1 MQFINIPGRTKNI
14 VRPVVFLQVK
24 IHIMQKRI
32 VFSPIILLTAIL
44 VLFCGTASAQSKSS
58 SQLKKDKQKLEQE
71 IANTQNLLKKTEK
84 NQKASLQQIAV
95 LRQQIN
101 NREKLITA
109 LNDEIMQME
118 QQQALNQEL
127 IQNLQKKLDYMKAD
141 YAQVV
146 YMAYRNRRLM
156 DKVTFILAADD
167 FSQMFRRM
175 RYYSIFSQNVRSQ
188 SEKISKT
195 QEELKTKNEE
205 IIALKEAKLR
215 LLSGKETEIKQL
227 EIDRRNKT
235 KNAEQLKKQS
245 AQLSAEL
252 KAKQK
257 QRRDIDA
264 AIKNAIAAEVA
275 AANQK
280 RAAANNNKGKSG
292 SSGTSTA
299 SKSNTST
306 NPRSSATIALTPE
319 EQTLNN
325 SFINNKGRLPW
336 PVAKGAKVSDFGHYP
351 HPDVPSVMVENH
363 GIDIMVDAGSAAR
376 AVFEGEV
383 TAIMDILGTK
393 VVMIRHGE
401 YITVYQNLSSV
412 SVKKGTKVTTKQNIG
427 TIAKSASSNTYE
439 LHFEVWKNNS
449 NLNPND
455 WLARK

>member
-1 MQFINIPGRTKNI
+1 MLKTMFMPQRIPFLASRLLI
-14 VRPVVFLQVK
+14 V
-24 IHIMQKRI
+24 
-32 VFSPIILLTAIL
+32 ILFMGLLI
-44 VLFCGTASAQSKSS
+44 GSASAQSKSS

-118 QQQALNQEL
+118 EQQALNQEL
-127 IQNLQKKLDYMKAD
+127 IRNLQKKLDYMKAD

-167 FSQMFRRM
+167 FSQMFRRL
-175 RYYSIFSQNVRSQ
+175 RFYSVFSQNVRSQ
-188 SEKISKT
+188 SEKITKT
-195 QEELKTKNEE
+195 QEELKAKNEE
-205 IIALKEAKLR
+205 IIALKEAKLK

-245 AQLSAEL
+245 QQLTAEL
-252 KAKQK
+252 KKKQA
-257 QRRDIDA
+257 QRKNIET

-275 AANQK
+275 AANAK
-280 RAAANNNKGKSG
+280 RAAANKGKSG
-292 SSGTSTA
+292 SSNTSTA
-299 SKSNTST
+299 SKGNTST
-306 NPRSSATIALTPE
+306 NPRNTATVALTPE
-319 EQTLNN
+319 ELTLNN

-336 PVAKGAKVSDFGHYP
+336 PVVKGAKVSDFGHYP

-363 GIDIMVDAGSAAR
+363 GIDIMVDAGTAAR
-376 AVFEGEV
+376 AVFDGEV
-383 TAIMDILGTK
+383 TAIMDIMGTK

-412 SVKKGTKVTTKQNIG
+412 SVKKGNKVSTKQNIG
-427 TIAKSASSNTYE
+427 TIAKNASSNTYE

-455 WLARK
+455 WLARR

>member
-1 MQFINIPGRTKNI
+1 
-14 VRPVVFLQVK
+14 
-24 IHIMQKRI
+24 MQKRI

-44 VLFCGTASAQSKSS
+44 VLFCGTASGQNKSS

-109 LNDEIMQME
+109 LNDEILQME
-118 QQQALNQEL
+118 EQQALNQDL
-127 IQNLQKKLDYMKAD
+127 IQNLQKKLEYMKAD

-175 RYYSIFSQNVRSQ
+175 RFYTVFSQNVRIQ
-188 SEKISKT
+188 SEKIAKT
-195 QEELKTKNEE
+195 QEELKQKNEE

-227 EIDRRNKT
+227 ESDRRQKT

-245 AQLSAEL
+245 QQLAAEL
-252 KAKQK
+252 KKKQA
-257 QRRDIDA
+257 QRKSIET

-275 AANQK
+275 AANAK
-280 RAAANNNKGKSG
+280 RAAANKGKSG
-292 SSGTSTA
+292 TGSTSTA
-299 SKSNTST
+299 NKGNTST
-306 NPRSSATIALTPE
+306 NPRATATVALTPE
-319 EQTLNN
+319 ELTLNN
-325 SFINNKGRLPW
+325 SFINNKGKLPW
-336 PVAKGAKVSDFGHYP
+336 PVVKGAKVSDFGHYP

-363 GIDIMVDAGSAAR
+363 GIDIMVDAGTSAR
-376 AVFEGEV
+376 AVFDGEV
-383 TAIMDILGTK
+383 TAILDIMGTK
-393 VVMIRHGE
+393 VVMVRHGE
-401 YITVYQNLSSV
+401 YITVYQNLASV
-412 SVKKGTKVTTKQNIG
+412 NVKKGSKVTTKQNIG
-427 TIAKSASSNTYE
+427 TIAKNASSNTYE

-455 WLARK
+455 WLARR